1 MYRLAFI
8 GSLIFILASSVKV
21 TGDLPKSLKEISGW
35 VFVNDSTLIAHNDSG
50 NDAKIFVI
58 KPSGKILHECMLKD
72 VNNVDFEAI
81 TYDGKSHVYLG
92 DIGNNDN
99 TRKNLVV
106 YKLKLDKLL
115 IDDEITPKKIFFS
128 YPEQKQFPPKPSE
141 RYYDAEALAY
151 RKDSLYIITK
161 CRTQPFDGNAQV
173 YVLPTTAGTYL
184 AKKKTTIKI
193 GKRDVL
199 RDAVTSAE
207 FFNHHLYVITYN
219 RLIIYSLKKGLP
231 VFKKQIPLFP
241 ITQKEALAVN
251 KNGLVYLADERNKLL
266 GGGLIYTVNTYNK

>member
-1 MYRLAFI
+1 MYHLVFI

-50 NDAKIFVI
+50 NDAKLFVL
-58 KPSGKILHECMLKD
+58 KPTGKIVHECILKD
-72 VNNVDFEAI
+72 VKNIDFEAI
-81 TYDGKSHVYLG
+81 TYDGKAYVYLG

-99 TRKNLVV
+99 TRKNLVI
-106 YKLKLDKLL
+106 YKLKLDNLL
-115 IDDEITPKKIFFS
+115 VAAEVTPKKIFFS

-141 RYYDAEALAY
+141 KYYDAEALAY

-173 YVLPTTAGTYL
+173 YVLPTTAGTYF

-207 FFNHHLYVITYN
+207 FFNGILYLTTYN
-219 RLIIYSLKKGLP
+219 RLIMYSFKKG
-231 VFKKQIPLFP
+231 IPLFKQQHSLLP
-241 ITQKEALAVN
+241 ITQKEALAIKN
-251 KNGLVYLADERNKLL
+251 NGLVYLADERNKLL
-266 GGGLIYTVNTYNK
+266 GGGLIYTVNTGK